1 MRLWLK
7 INMAALNIDALIFTA
22 DGENRHPNYLAGI
35 FALLCVL
42 MLALGPS
49 PAALAGVDDADCLE
63 CHEGDLEEPFNA
75 SWHLLHSA
83 KRAGEA
89 TACTDCHGDSEAHLE
104 GDAPD
109 ISFGKGSETPIE
121 KQNAACQGCHGK
133 EQQMFWLGS
142 VHEQEETA
150 CTDCHS
156 VHQNED
162 RVATEQGQL
171 DTCLSCHSRV
181 QAEIRL
187 PSRHPILEG
196 KTSCTDCH
204 NPHGSSTEA
213 ELVQPT
219 LNDNCYGCHAEKRGP
234 HLWEHAPVAED
245 CSVCHSSHGS
255 VNDDLLVT
263 RGPFL
268 CQQCH
273 SAAFHP
279 SLLNSG
285 STAGN
290 RSNNHNLLGKNC
302 LNCHSQVHGS
312 NHPSGAR
319 LTR

>member
-1 MRLWLK
+1 MQRWLIISMAQPEK
-7 INMAALNIDALIFTA
+7 IQ
-22 DGENRHPNYLAGI
+22 HPCQLPA
-35 FALLCVL
+35 V
-42 MLALGPS
+42 LALVCAVLLILGPFA
-49 PAALAGVDDADCLE
+49 PAMADNDDAICLE

-75 SWHLLHSA
+75 SWHVLHSA
-83 KRAGEA
+83 TGAGQA
-89 TACTDCHGDSEAHLE
+89 TACTDCHGASEAHLD
-104 GDAPD
+104 GDEPD
-109 ISFGKGSETPIE
+109 IKFGKDSITPVET
-121 KQNAACQGCHGK
+121 QNAACQGCHGG

-142 VHEQEETA
+142 VHEQEDTA
-150 CTDCHS
+150 CTDCHV
-156 VHQNED
+156 VHRSED
-162 RVATEQGQL
+162 TLSTAQGQL
-171 DTCLSCHSRV
+171 DNCLSCHSRV

-234 HLWEHAPVAED
+234 YLFEHAPVAED
-245 CSVCHSSHGS
+245 CSTCHSPHGS
-255 VNDDLLVT
+255 VNDGLLVT

-285 STAGN
+285 STARD

-302 LNCHSQVHGS
+302 SSCHSQVHGS